1 MLSPLPRHSDWRS
14 CLAHPFS
21 RISLPRKGRRVG
33 LCIGIFEA
41 CSAFTRVTACTLA
54 PSPYFVTRF
63 TRRLQPFRYLHDCSG
78 CFRLEHFAGWGFHP
92 LEKRRLCTAHTQSGR
107 SSNFKP
113 DTQIG
118 FLAAQLLIYGRRPL
132 CLRPHHP
139 LGENFLQYRA
149 RHLVQICRS
158 RTATCRDG
166 RPALPHTC
174 PLIRSRVSRVQ
185 IQGSRP
191 SIPVGCAALCS
202 RSTPPTSP
210 DWSASRSWQA
220 GR

>member
-1 MLSPLPRHSDWRS
+1 MPPHRSTGLATVGTLDRTLNGCWVFPL
-14 CLAHPFS
+14 
-21 RISLPRKGRRVG
+21 RVG
-33 LCIGIFEA
+33 RCRWLEKAGRQLSDSSGHWWWNFGASWAGWPLQFARGHCL
-41 CSAFTRVTACTLA
+41 VTGGG
-54 PSPYFVTRF
+54 
-63 TRRLQPFRYLHDCSG
+63 LQP
-78 CFRLEHFAGWGFHP
+78 
-92 LEKRRLCTAHTQSGR
+92 TQSGR